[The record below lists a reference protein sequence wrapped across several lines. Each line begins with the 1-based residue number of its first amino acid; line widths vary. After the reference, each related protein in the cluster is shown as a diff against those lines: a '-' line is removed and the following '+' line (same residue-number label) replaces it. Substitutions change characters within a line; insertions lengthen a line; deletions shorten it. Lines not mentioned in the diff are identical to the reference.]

1 MTESAPTLYE
11 SIAVWSQVVGAVLFL
26 ILLVLGF
33 RKFLLPAIA
42 SIEKAKNVEIAE
54 TESRRDKAKTDVSTA
69 RGELEAADVDAD
81 AIRARGRTDAQRE
94 HEKIVADA
102 TSEGERIV
110 RNAEGELGRARGN
123 AKEAFRAEM
132 IERALQIARKAADA
146 RIDAATNT
154 QIVDATVTTLEREGT
169 HG

>member
-1 MTESAPTLYE
+1 MTEAANSYE
-11 SIAVWSQVVGAVLFL
+11 AISVWSQVIGASLFL
-26 ILLVLGF
+26 ILLILGF
-33 RKFLLPAIA
+33 RKYLMPAVVA
-42 SIEKAKNVEIAE
+42 AEKAKNAEIAE

-69 RGELEAADVDAD
+69 RGELEAADADAN

-102 TSEGERIV
+102 KSDGERIV
-110 RNAEGELGRARGN
+110 RNAEGELDRARGN

-132 IERALQIARKAADA
+132 IERALQMARKAADA

-154 QIVDATVTTLEREGT
+154 QIVNATVTTLEREGT